1 MCLHAPSFFSVHSN
15 NIRSAACIS
24 VPPQHSFLL
33 YGSVQTDAPP
43 ARILYSYVLRWRFI
57 CLCFNKKAKTS
68 IICLYTFSLLQK
80 GCVRVMIRWVCVR
93 VFVSVCFG
101 TIFLK
106 RERKLNL
113 CVIIMFF
120 FARTLKMWYVPNEK
134 HRNFSRMAN
143 VVQWWWSTKMLIS
156 IERERDVA
164 ASRKWTGSPIRK
176 SLYLSVCRHAARMA
190 CRMGGARESTG
201 RSSRAAEFF
210 FLSSWSR
217 LLPPF

>member
-43 ARILYSYVLRWRFI
+43 ARILYSYVARWRFI
-57 CLCFNKKAKTS
+57 CLYFNKKAKTS

-106 RERKLNL
+106 RERKLNWGQPL
-113 CVIIMFF
+113 KVECFF
-120 FARTLKMWYVPNEK
+120 LRERWKCGMCPTRNTEISPVWQTLYNGGGPRKCSSPSK
-134 HRNFSRMAN
+134 
-143 VVQWWWSTKMLIS
+143 
-156 IERERDVA
+156 ERE
-164 ASRKWTGSPIRK
+164 
-176 SLYLSVCRHAARMA
+176 M
-190 CRMGGARESTG
+190 
-201 RSSRAAEFF
+201 
-210 FLSSWSR
+210 
-217 LLPPF
+217 